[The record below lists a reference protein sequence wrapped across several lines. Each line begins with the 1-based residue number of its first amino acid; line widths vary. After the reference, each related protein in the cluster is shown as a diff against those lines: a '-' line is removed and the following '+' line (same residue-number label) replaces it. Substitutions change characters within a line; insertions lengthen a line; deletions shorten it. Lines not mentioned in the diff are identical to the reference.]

1 MKMDFVFKVTHKRMP
16 DFQVGVLEIA
26 EADPNGNPLTV
37 DKVRQLIRTNNLV
50 LAPMSETELAG
61 EPIQLTAMES
71 EPLPLAPSPRGGE
84 GGEKGKVAGKRK
96 K

>member
-1 MKMDFVFKVTHKRMP
+1 MDFVFKVTHKRMP

-61 EPIQLTAMES
+61 EPIQLTAMATDFET
-71 EPLPLAPSPRGGE
+71 EPLPEFDNTEKVA
-84 GGEKGKVAGKRK
+84 KGKAKRK
-96 K
+96 R